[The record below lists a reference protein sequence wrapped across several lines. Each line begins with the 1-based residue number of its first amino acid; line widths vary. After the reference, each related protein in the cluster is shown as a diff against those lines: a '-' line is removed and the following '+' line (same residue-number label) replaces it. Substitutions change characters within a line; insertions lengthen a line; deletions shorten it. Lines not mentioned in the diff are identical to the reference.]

1 MVTSMSK
8 GIKEL
13 SAYWLRSNP
22 KRILWIM
29 FAMAFSLFNGL
40 IVVDLLAVL
49 LISTTT
55 IDVFNELTYSLP
67 FSKRQIWRFHLFIE
81 AVLFAIYLAIKVYEN
96 IDNKFMILLEIFFV
110 LFAYCSCMKLPEKIG
125 CWWIGIIPMMLAATV
140 QFASAL
146 SIRIRMDVNVICRS
160 NTILWLF
167 VILDV
172 LMLFINIYTLKERMS
187 ERKLANT

>member
-1 MVTSMSK
+1 MVTSMSN
-8 GIKEL
+8 GNKEF

-67 FSKRQIWRFHLFIE
+67 FSKRQIWRFHSLIE

-96 IDNKFMILLEIFFV
+96 IDNKFMILLQIFFV
-110 LFAYCSCMKLPEKIG
+110 LFAYYSCMKLPEKIG
-125 CWWIGIIPMMLAATV
+125 CWWTGIIPMMLAATV

-160 NTILWLF
+160 NTILCLL

-172 LMLFINIYTLKERMS
+172 LMLFINIYTLKERIS
-187 ERKLANT
+187 KSKLANT